1 MADYAELLDDVA
13 SKVANMARC
22 VPAVEE
28 TEARELGRRVADML
42 AEDWGGSNIYIPK
55 NLASR
60 FRRRDAELYRGF
72 TGHNVQELAQKYGLT
87 QQRVYSIIKAERAG
101 APAPSFPFRGFPAYF
116 PKALSKT
123 PPFGR
128 CRVAEN
134 QTEVF
139 SC

>member
-60 FRRRDAELYRGF
+60 FRRRDAELYR
-72 TGHNVQELAQKYGLT
+72 
-87 QQRVYSIIKAERAG
+87 
-101 APAPSFPFRGFPAYF
+101 
-116 PKALSKT
+116 ALPGIT
-123 PPFGR
+123 
-128 CRVAEN
+128 CRSLRKSTA
-134 QTEVF
+134 
-139 SC
+139 